1 LGGAVSALTHPLA
14 PLLAARQWIPVRLV
28 PLPNGKTDKLPL
40 DYRTGQVTAKGSDGA
55 HDSAIWLSHETAL
68 WTAQSLGPSN
78 TVGFVITESDP
89 FWCLD
94 IDGALQA
101 DGTWS
106 PLALELCAALPGT
119 AVEVSQ
125 SGTGLHIWGQGHV
138 PDHLAK
144 NVPLH
149 IELYSRLRFI
159 AIGTN
164 AVGDMSQPCASIAA
178 VAARY
183 FPPRATYETPDDG
196 PRADWRGPTDDDDL
210 IRRAMQSR
218 SAASVFGGGKAAFAD
233 LWTADAAALAKA
245 YPPDSNSSEPYD
257 RSSADAAL
265 AAHLSFWTGC
275 DVARIERLMRRSA
288 LVRQKWDDRDDYLV
302 ERTITN
308 ACRMQRDVLRD
319 KPPPEP
325 PLGAMPGPAA
335 PPADPQP
342 GVVITLDSPAF
353 AAPSAPAATT
363 ASMTRRPEQSF
374 LGPQEQQA
382 LFNGCVYV
390 ADYHKVMC
398 PGGRLI
404 APDRFR
410 AVYGGYSFAMDARNE
425 RVSRNAFEAFTES
438 QVLRAPV
445 VDGTCFKPALPY
457 GTIVENEG
465 RKRANIWWPANV
477 RRTKGDP
484 QPFLDHLARVLP
496 VPADQQI
503 LLRYM
508 AALVQFVGHKFQW
521 MPLLIGV
528 EGNGKSFFSRCVAA
542 SVGQRYTHWP
552 AADKLG
558 KQFNAWLFGKVFFAI
573 EDIAI
578 GDSHD
583 VWEKLKPMITGEN
596 IEVEAKG
603 VDQRTDEICGNFMAN
618 SNHKNGV
625 RATANDRRV
634 SQLWCGQQS
643 LSDLARDGF
652 SQDYMPRLYDWSRH
666 QDGYAIVAEFLHTY
680 PLGPDDLKWVLG
692 RAPRTSSTDAAVQ
705 AGLGRIEQ
713 QVLEAVEQDE
723 VGFRGGWISSIFL
736 DRLLERL
743 GRGSTVALNMRRDML
758 RSLGYDWHPNLPD
771 GRVHNIVLPDG
782 AKPKLFVKHGHAALA
797 LTGGGE
803 IARAYAE
810 AQGAATPG
818 R

>member
-1 LGGAVSALTHPLA
+1 MNLDAILSSPALASMRARDQWVVWALVPD
-14 PLLAARQWIPVRLV
+14 AARP
-28 PLPNGKTDKLPL
+28 DKPKKMPFNA
-40 DYRTGQVTAKGSDGA
+40 RTGMPASSVDPTTWCDVQTAAAAARTG
-55 HDSAIWLSHETAL
+55 
-68 WTAQSLGPSN
+68 GPQCG
-78 TVGFVITESDP
+78 VGYVFAGDHWFV
-89 FWCLD
+89 D

-101 DGTWS
+101 DGMWA
-106 PLALELCAALPGT
+106 PLAHELCASLVGA
-119 AVEVSQ
+119 AVEISQ
-125 SGTGLHIWGQGHV
+125 SGKGLHLFGRGAV
-138 PDHLAK
+138 PPHASK
-144 NVPLH
+144 CVERH
-149 IELYSRLRFI
+149 IELYTEGRF
-159 AIGTN
+159 AALTGDGL
-164 AVGDMSQPCASIAA
+164 VGDSSADLTAGIAA

-183 FPPRATYETPDDG
+183 FPPRATSGHALPDDG
-196 PRADWRGPTDDDDL
+196 PRADWRGPAEDGDI
-210 IRRAMQSR
+210 IRRALQSR
-218 SAASVFGGGKAAFAD
+218 SAASVFGGGKATFAD
-233 LWTADAAALAKA
+233 LWTADAAALARA
-245 YPPDSNSSEPYD
+245 FPADSNSSEPFD

-265 AAHLSFWTGC
+265 FQHLAFWSGC
-275 DVARIERLMRRSA
+275 WPARMLRIAEQSA
-288 LVRQKWDDRDDYLV
+288 LKRDKWQREDYI

-308 ACRMQRDVLRD
+308 ACRMQRDVLQD
-319 KPPPEP
+319 KPPPESPFGAP
-325 PLGAMPGPAA
+325 PA

-342 GVVITLDSPAF
+342 GVIITPDSPAY
-353 AAPSAPAATT
+353 AAPTAPAAMT
-363 ASMTRRPEQSF
+363 ASMTRRPEQTF
-374 LGPQEQQA
+374 LGPQEQAA

-404 APDRFR
+404 APDRFK

-438 QVLRAPV
+438 QVLAAPV

-457 GTIVENEG
+457 GTIVESEG

-477 RRTKGDP
+477 RRVKGDP
-484 QPFLDHLARVLP
+484 KPFLDHLARVLP
-496 VPADQQI
+496 KPEDQSI

-508 AALVQFVGHKFQW
+508 AALVQFAGHKFQW

-542 SVGQRYTHWP
+542 AVGQRYTHWP

-573 EDIAI
+573 EDISI

-603 VDQRTDEICGNFMAN
+603 VDQRTDEISGNFMAN

-634 SQLWCGQQS
+634 SQLWCGQQA
-643 LSDLARDGF
+643 LADLKRDGF
-652 SQDYMPRLYDWSRH
+652 TQAYMPTLYDWARY
-666 QDGYAIVAEFLHTY
+666 QDGFAIVAEFLHTY
-680 PLGPDDLKWVLG
+680 PLGADDLKWVLG
-692 RAPRTSSTDAAVQ
+692 RAPRTTSTDAAIQ

-713 QVLEAVEQDE
+713 QVMEAVEQDE
-723 VGFRGGWISSIFL
+723 IGFRGGWISSIFL
-736 DRLLERL
+736 DRMLDRQ
-743 GRGSTVALNMRRDML
+743 GRGSVLAMNARADML
-758 RSLGYDWHPNLPD
+758 RSLGYDWHPNLPN

-782 AKPKLFVKHGHAALA
+782 AKPKLFLRHDHPARA

-810 AQGAATPG
+810 AQGAAGTAP